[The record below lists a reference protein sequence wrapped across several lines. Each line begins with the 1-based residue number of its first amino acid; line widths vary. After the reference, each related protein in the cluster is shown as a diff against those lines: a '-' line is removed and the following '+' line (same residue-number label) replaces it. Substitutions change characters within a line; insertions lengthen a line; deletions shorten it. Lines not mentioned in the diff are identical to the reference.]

1 MMNNDLPRLHRI
13 KMRLVSVLLAAVTA
27 VSMLP
32 VLTPSA
38 QAASW
43 MDPYLEKLVSWGV
56 MRGDLSGNLNPDRAI
71 SRAEFVTLINRAF
84 GYDQT
89 GKVPFS
95 DVTSTDWYYDDIN
108 IGYNTGY
115 FNGTT
120 ATTAS
125 PKDTVTREQAAV
137 LLSRNLM
144 LDSQPGETTEFTD
157 SRSIGNWSRGL
168 ISSAVDEGILHGYTD
183 GSFKPKQNITRGQMA
198 VMLVNAIGTLVNSS
212 VDYSPGGVYG
222 NLTISSDG
230 VTLRDTTVTGNLYIT
245 GGVGKGYVN
254 LENVTVLGKI
264 VVCGAGESNEGTN
277 SVLLRNVTAPSL
289 VVDSLANQYVTI
301 RADGDTKIDTT
312 SVRTPTYLEDATGDT
327 DGFLKVQVDGEDGTR
342 LDVAGNLKEITTL
355 TPKSAVNVN
364 KGSVAA
370 LNVDEAAAGS
380 TVSVASGAS
389 VDKLNLDVGTP
400 VSGTGDVQELNV
412 NAAGSS
418 TTMMPDT
425 ITVRPGLTASIQ
437 GTVMD
442 SVAAAESSADPRLLS
457 GYPTITE
464 LNPTSA
470 SGVMRTNKAGTI
482 YWALTSITD
491 GSAGEEALLSPA
503 SVATIVKSGTIK
515 AATSNTDYTAKLSG
529 LTSDGSYYLSAML
542 VDARGQHSPVKVAS
556 FTTPD
561 NSTPNFASGYPYL
574 SKITNNAAQ
583 VSVMPTKTCRL
594 YYALLPKNSTAPTAK
609 DFRAN
614 AVSGNWGF
622 GTVDVTK
629 NVPSVFYVNSKPL
642 TELASYDLYLWLTDL
657 DGAHSSAVKK
667 LSFTTVDKT
676 PPTFLTSPTVTAVKD
691 TSVSMTAALDEVGT
705 IYWVAVKEG
714 TEYPKPSANQASS
727 PALDSDAAKLQ
738 VANGMNALKSG
749 KISAAASKS
758 VTISVSGLASETAY
772 DVYYLAQDKAG
783 NYSAAV
789 QKMTIHTLDTNPPTI
804 SQAFSRTNDT
814 AGKSPLADT
823 DITITFS
830 ESVRDISS
838 GSQLLT
844 LYQDSQDTSKTAGD
858 RAAAASS
865 LVNILRSDIQLYDAS
880 KTPAQLVTE
889 RTATNAGTIG
899 DAWVIDYRNVVVS
912 SNDGKVAVKFQSSV
926 SDGNSNL
933 NLESGGKYY
942 FQIQNI
948 SDTSDNKNI
957 ITPNPQK
964 LDQFATVFA
973 QVNLASTDAS
983 GMVEDSSGNTSTVN
997 FDMSF
1002 KAVPIST
1009 SSVSDKVDWDL
1020 LLRTASSVSFKL
1032 YTRTEGDPNYPNW
1045 TEITDKSA
1053 SILSTDGSVQGASY
1067 SQNFLT
1073 DSNTLTAFP
1082 ALKSMDKTQEFALSF
1097 LSLGGNTDRN
1107 TWNGRVDMQVR
1118 VMASSNYSELRN
1130 LAVGNITDS
1139 DLTDAT
1145 SGDVVEIGYPTTY
1158 TMKHVFTD
1166 SVAPKFQDTFPN
1178 IVPSDTSAV
1187 MNVQLDRSSGT
1198 IYYVVAPVETMRTL
1212 TTANVL
1218 IDKDNWETALSPNY
1232 TEGIPP
1238 VQTSSPTSLN
1248 ILTPKYSNTL
1258 IKTGHVS
1265 YSGSTVPISLTDL
1278 EPKTEYCVYFVLQ
1291 GDSQNVYTDYPY
1303 CFRFE
1308 TKEVVRP
1315 IITLDINNPSVS
1327 ISTDS
1332 TSNVDYLLAVNG
1344 KEPDK
1349 LRDAMSG
1356 YATDST
1362 LFTSG
1367 QYAGFTVL
1375 DAMSEDYRE
1384 NGVLVGSVF
1393 DVYATQS
1400 AKTMFANYIRSQIPS
1415 TGSVTLKNS
1424 VAIPAGGTKSVDCSA
1439 AMSGDT
1445 WYTFLTV
1452 GKSTAG
1458 SGDAFRAIRPVF
1470 NVDETAP
1477 MITSCNF
1484 TLSNALS
1491 ISSPNGICNGTLT
1504 VQFNEDLYWRT
1515 QNSVD
1520 QLTTPLENTAG
1531 PTPTSDAFYCAGLAF
1546 ERSASI
1552 TLNAGSGGAPISS
1565 VSFKLSS
1572 ARPGDNIS
1580 AAIDLSDK
1588 SGNVHSVPL
1597 SIVLKYTNNGD
1608 GTYTPYFTI
1617 TSAWDATTK

>member
-1 MMNNDLPRLHRI
+1 MNNDLPRLHRI
-13 KMRLVSVLLAAVTA
+13 KTRLVSVLLAAATA

-71 SRAEFVTLINRAF
+71 TRAEFVTLINRAF
-84 GYDQT
+84 GYDKVGT
-89 GKVPFS
+89 VPFS
-95 DVTSTDWYYDDIN
+95 DIKSTDWYYDDIN

-198 VMLVNAIGTLVNSS
+198 VMLVNAIGTLIHSS
-212 VDYSPGGVYG
+212 GEYSPGGVYG
-222 NLTISSDG
+222 NLTVSADG

-245 GGVGKGYVN
+245 GGVGQGYVN

-264 VVCGAGESNEGTN
+264 VICGAGESNEGTS

-289 VVDSLANQYVTI
+289 IVDSLANQYVTI

-312 SVRTPTYLEDATGDT
+312 SVRTPTYLEDATGDS

-355 TPKSAVNVN
+355 TPKSSVNVD
-364 KGSVAA
+364 KGSVMS
-370 LNVDEAAAGS
+370 LTVDEAAAGS

-400 VSGTGDVQELNV
+400 VSGTGDVQALNV

-418 TTMMPDT
+418 TTMLPDT
-425 ITVRPGLTASIQ
+425 ITVRPGLTANIH

-457 GYPTITE
+457 GYPMITD
-464 LNPTSA
+464 LNSTSA

-491 GSAGEEALLSPA
+491 GSAGDETLLSPA
-503 SVATIVKSGTIK
+503 SVASVLKSGTIK
-515 AATSNTDYTAKLSG
+515 AAASNTDYTAKLSG
-529 LTSDGSYYLSAML
+529 LASDGSYYLSAML

-561 NSTPNFASGYPYL
+561 NSTPNFATGYPYL

-583 VSVMPTKTCRL
+583 VAVMPTKTCRL
-594 YYALLPKNSTAPTAK
+594 YYALLPKNSTAPAAK

-614 AVSGNWGF
+614 AVSGNLGF

-629 NVPSVFYVNSKPL
+629 NVPSLFYVNSKPL
-642 TELASYDLYLWLTDL
+642 TELASYDLYLWLTDS

-676 PPTFLTSPTVTAVKD
+676 PPTFLTSPTVTGVKE
-691 TSVSMTAALDEVGT
+691 TSVSMTAALDETGT

-714 TEYPKPSANQASS
+714 TEYPKPSANQATS

-758 VTISVSGLASETAY
+758 VAITISGLTSETAY

-783 NYSAAV
+783 NYSAV
-789 QKMTIHTLDTNPPTI
+789 VGKVTIHTLDTNPPTV
-804 SQAFSRTNDT
+804 SQSFSRTNDT

-823 DITITFS
+823 DITLTFS
-830 ESVRDISS
+830 ESVQDVATGNR
-838 GSQLLT
+838 LLT
-844 LYQDSQDTSKTAGD
+844 LYQDSQDTSKAASE

-865 LVNILRSDIQLYDAS
+865 LVSILRSDIQLYDAS

-889 RTATNAGTIG
+889 RTAANEGSIG
-899 DAWVIDYRNVVVS
+899 DAWAIDYRTVAVS
-912 SNDGKVAVKFQSSV
+912 ADDGKISV
-926 SDGNSNL
+926 TFTNGDDL

-948 SDTSDNKNI
+948 ADTSSNKNI

-983 GMVEDSSGNTSTVN
+983 GTVTDAAGNPSTVN

-1009 SSVSDKVDWDL
+1009 SSVSDKVDWDIL
-1020 LLRTASSVSFKL
+1020 FRTASSVSFKL
-1032 YTRTEGDPNYPNW
+1032 YTRTEGESTW

-1067 SQNFLT
+1067 SQNFL
-1073 DSNTLTAFP
+1073 DSSSSLTAFQP
-1082 ALKSMDKTQEFALSF
+1082 LKSMDKTQEFALSF
-1097 LSLGGNTDRN
+1097 LSLDGNTDRN

-1118 VMASSNYSELRN
+1118 VMASTNYSELRN
-1130 LAVGNITDS
+1130 LAVGNLTDS

-1145 SGDVVEIGYPTTY
+1145 AGDVVEIGYPTTY

-1166 SVAPKFQDTFPN
+1166 SVAPKFQTGFPN

-1198 IYYVVAPVETMRTL
+1198 VYYVVAPVETIRTV
-1212 TTANVL
+1212 TTDTGLL
-1218 IDKDNWETALSPNY
+1218 IDKDNWSTLPTFY
-1232 TEGIPP
+1232 TEGDTP
-1238 VQTSSPTSLN
+1238 VQTGSPTSLS
-1248 ILTPKYSNTL
+1248 IMTPKYSNAL

-1278 EPKTEYCVYFVLQ
+1278 EPKTKYCVYFVLQ

-1303 CFRFE
+1303 CFGFE
-1308 TKEVVRP
+1308 TTEMVRP

-1327 ISTDS
+1327 ISVDS

-1356 YATDST
+1356 YASDSS
-1362 LFTSG
+1362 LFTSGG

-1375 DAMSEDYRE
+1375 DAMSEDCRE

-1400 AKTMFANYIRSQIPS
+1400 AKTIFANYIRSQIPS

-1424 VAIPAGGTKSVDCSA
+1424 VTISAGGTKSVDCSG

-1452 GKSTAG
+1452 GKSTSG

-1484 TLSNALS
+1484 TLSNS
-1491 ISSPNGICNGTLT
+1491 GDITTPNGYCNGTLT
-1504 VQFNEDLYWRT
+1504 VQFNEDLYWRD
-1515 QNSVD
+1515 QSSVD
-1520 QLTTPLENTAG
+1520 QTTIPLANVDLDLTGNYYPVT
-1531 PTPTSDAFYCAGLAF
+1531 LAF
-1546 ERSASI
+1546 TRSDSISINTTSASPK
-1552 TLNAGSGGAPISS
+1552 PISS
-1565 VSFKLSS
+1565 ISFKLTT
-1572 ARPGDNIS
+1572 AHPND
-1580 AAIDLSDK
+1580 AIYGKINLSDK

-1597 SIVLKYTNNGD
+1597 SIVLKYANNGD

-1617 TSAWDATTK
+1617 TSAWDATGK